1 MSNPFSLEG
10 KTILITGAS
19 SGIGRAVAV
28 ECAKMGAAVII
39 SGRNEERL
47 RQTFS
52 SLVGTGHKLIVADLS
67 NEDGLKD
74 LLGSLSGFDGIVL
87 AAGVVEMIPVLFA
100 SKSKFD
106 KILATN
112 LFTPIELLRQVV
124 KKKLFNPG
132 LSVVAIDSVAGISKF
147 EVANGIYGSG
157 KAALASF
164 LKYFALEM
172 SGKKIRVNTVSPGMI
187 LTPMHTKGAVD
198 EKKLQETIDRIPL
211 KRWGKPEEVAY
222 AVLYLLSDA
231 SAYLTGTNIKV
242 DGGYTI

>member
-74 LLGSLSGFDGIVL
+74 LLGSLSGLDGIVL

-124 KKKLFNPG
+124 KKRLFNPG

-187 LTPMHTKGAVD
+187 LTPMQTKGAVD
-198 EKKLQETIDRIPL
+198 ETKLQETIDRIPM